1 MADSFPKNMRFTN
14 MEPKNSSKK
23 LISEFKSERK
33 NTDTYNIYTV
43 HSEDSGNYV
52 GKNNKGSKNVN
63 KSKKTEYLFVYVDNL
78 NKNGTN

>member
-1 MADSFPKNMRFTN
+1 

-63 KSKKTEYLFVYVDNL
+63 KSKKTEYLFVYVDDL

>member
-1 MADSFPKNMRFTN
+1 

-63 KSKKTEYLFVYVDNL
+63 KSKKQNICLF
-78 NKNGTN
+78 TSII